1 MRIDLFL
8 KKTLIIKRRVVA
20 NELVANGK
28 ILLNNK
34 IVKPSAEVK
43 SGDVIK
49 INIPTKERE
58 YIAIIT
64 IKKDK
69 EVASFKERN
78 EDW

>member
-34 IVKPSAEVK
+34 IVKPSVEVK

-78 EDW
+78 ED

>member
-20 NELVANGK
+20 NDLVANGK

-78 EDW
+78 ED

>member
-20 NELVANGK
+20 NDLVANGK

-58 YIAIIT
+58 YIAVIA

-78 EDW
+78 ED